1 MAKDIT
7 IGLSIAAVEA
17 IMNGQVLDIPVP
29 EYDVLIKIGG
39 DESVVLAFRNEVH
52 RSLLRL
58 LPAEGTKH

>member
-1 MAKDIT
+1 MANEIT
-7 IGLSIAAVEA
+7 VGLSIAAVEA

-58 LPAEGTKH
+58 LPTDGKQH